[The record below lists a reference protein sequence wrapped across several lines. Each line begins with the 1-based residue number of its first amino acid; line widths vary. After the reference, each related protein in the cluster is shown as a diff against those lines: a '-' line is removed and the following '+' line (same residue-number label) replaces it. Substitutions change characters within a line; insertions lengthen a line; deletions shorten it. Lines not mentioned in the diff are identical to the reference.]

1 VDRRE
6 FLQRS
11 GAAALAAGALSP
23 WRLGSTAAAAGD
35 PRLAALARVV
45 KGPLLVPPAAAYE
58 RARLLYDMRFDSIR
72 PLAVLQATGAED
84 VRQAVLWAQRN
95 GVPIAARSGGHS
107 YGGYSTVAG
116 GLVVDLRRLGGVS
129 LANGKATIGAGARL
143 VDVDAAL
150 AARGAAI
157 PAGSCPTVGI
167 AGLALGGGVGLVS
180 RAFGT
185 TSDNLVSLTL
195 VTADGRIRTCSAT
208 NERDLYWACRGGGGG
223 NFGIATGLTFRVH
236 SVSSVAWF
244 VASWPWEQ
252 AAEVVG
258 AWQAFAPH
266 APDEL
271 FSLCT
276 LAVRTVGPTVQC
288 FGQYLGSPA
297 ALRKA
302 IAPLSRVPGIRLT
315 VGTDSYLG
323 AQLRWAGCLGKTVAQ
338 CRLHVESPQ
347 GTLPRAAFAAKSDYV
362 TKPLPVAARGELVRA
377 VRDAA
382 QAGIQGSVILDSYG
396 GALNRVAAGATAF
409 VHRDALCSLQYFVT
423 WHGAGTAA
431 ERWLRGTYAAMRPFA
446 SGFAYQNYIDPEL
459 AGWRHAYYGA
469 NYARL
474 VEINR
479 RVDPHRL
486 FHFAQAI
493 GS

>member
-1 VDRRE
+1 
-6 FLQRS
+6 
-11 GAAALAAGALSP
+11 
-23 WRLGSTAAAAGD
+23 
-35 PRLAALARVV
+35 
-45 KGPLLVPPAAAYE
+45 
-58 RARLLYDMRFDSIR
+58 
-72 PLAVLQATGAED
+72 VLQATSAEH

-129 LANGKATIGAGARL
+129 LANGKTTIGAGARL
-143 VDVDAAL
+143 GDVDAAL

-157 PAGSCPTVGI
+157 PAGSCATVGI
-167 AGLALGGGVGLVS
+167 SGLALGGGVGLAS
-180 RAFGT
+180 RALGT

-195 VTADGRIRTCSAT
+195 VTADGRVRTCSASH
-208 NERDLYWACRGGGGG
+208 ERDLYWACRGGGGG
-223 NFGIATGLTFRVH
+223 NFGIATSFTFRVH
-236 SVSSVAWF
+236 PVSSVAWF

-276 LAVRTVGPTVQC
+276 LAVRAAGPTVQC
-288 FGQYLGSPA
+288 FGQYLGPPS

-302 IAPLSRVPGIRLT
+302 IAPLSRVPGMRLT
-315 VGTDSYLG
+315 VGAESYLR

-338 CRLHVESPQ
+338 CRLRVESPQ
-347 GTLPRAAFAAKSDYV
+347 GTLPREAFAAKSDYV
-362 TKPLPVAARGELVRA
+362 TKPLPSAARGELVRA
-377 VRDAA
+377 VGAA
-382 QAGIQGSVILDSYG
+382 AEAGIRSSVILDSYG
-396 GALNRVAAGATAF
+396 GALNRVPAGATAF
-409 VHRDALCSLQYFVT
+409 VHRGALCSVQYYVA
-423 WHGAGTAA
+423 GAGTAA
-431 ERWLRGTYAAMRPFA
+431 QRWLRGTYAAMRPFV
-446 SGFAYQNYIDPEL
+446 SGYAYQNYIDPEL
-459 AGWRHAYYGA
+459 ADWRHAYYGA

-474 VEINR
+474 DEIKR
-479 RVDPHRL
+479 RVDPDRL
-486 FHFAQAI
+486 FRFAQSI